1 MDYVYLMVDDEEWED
16 MTIYL
21 SEEEAIQASI
31 KYPNFRIEIF
41 SKNDLFNGYRPT
53 YNYYKKG
60 ILHTFVK
67 KIYKIK

>member
-1 MDYVYLMVDDEEWED
+1 MDYVYLMVDEEWED

-31 KYPNFRIEIF
+31 RYPKVRIEIF
-41 SKNDLFNGYRPT
+41 SKNDLFTGYRPT

-60 ILHTFVK
+60 VLYTLGK
-67 KIYKIK
+67 TEC